1 MKDLLKI
8 YSGAVLIV
16 FIICFILLSCIGCQQ
31 APVLQKDEI
40 YPCFKARDCDYRNP
54 KNPEKCIDDHKECR
68 ARERYIYCGK
78 DENRWKDCKA
88 QECWD
93 KLNSK

>member
-1 MKDLLKI
+1 MRRRLIFLVTIITILSLVSCMK
-8 YSGAVLIV
+8 
-16 FIICFILLSCIGCQQ
+16 
-31 APVLQKDEI
+31 APFLQEGEP

-68 ARERYIYCGK
+68 ARERYEYCK
-78 DENRWKDCKA
+78 KSTNRWERDTE
-88 QECWD
+88 QGCWD